1 MAEPSKH
8 SVRVRIHGKVQG
20 VWFRAWAVREATA
33 LGLSGWVRNRS
44 DGTVEAVFAGDAAP
58 VRAMVARCRV
68 GPPTAEVARVEET
81 LATDPVE
88 PGFGQRPT
96 R

>member
-1 MAEPSKH
+1 MAEPSRL

-20 VWFRAWAVREATA
+20 VWFRAWTVREAAA

-44 DGTVEAVFAGDAAP
+44 DGTVEAVFAGDATE
-58 VRAMVARCRV
+58 VRAMVARCRA
-68 GPPTAEVARVEET
+68 GPPAAEVGRVEET
-81 LATDPVE
+81 LETEPVGS
-88 PGFGQRPT
+88 GFRQRPT